1 MKPTRQYASAAAFR
15 AALEARLQTIA
26 KAEGIDMQRL
36 RRQVSFDRLLV
47 RLFADKN
54 APWLLKGGYAMELR
68 LQRAR
73 TTKDIDL
80 TVAAGIE
87 GGQARLLAL
96 LQDSASVM
104 VGDDF
109 FSFTIGAS
117 VLDLEG
123 APEGG
128 ARYPVTASLAGRE
141 FTKFQLDV
149 GLGDE
154 VVPPIEHISSRD
166 WLDFAG
172 IAPTVC
178 PAISRE
184 QQFAEK
190 LHAYTKPRNAGPNSR
205 VKDLVDMALLIQMA
219 PIDGSKLEE
228 AVRLTFARRG
238 THDLP
243 TELTQPPDAWQIP
256 YGRLAEECGLT
267 WSMAESVQA
276 VAELLWSTQ

>member
-1 MKPTRQYASAAAFR
+1 
-15 AALEARLQTIA
+15 
-26 KAEGIDMQRL
+26 MQRL

-80 TVAAGIE
+80 TVAAGME

-141 FTKFQLDV
+141 FTKFQLD
-149 GLGDE
+149 GARGR
-154 VVPPIEHISSRD
+154 SRATD
-166 WLDFAG
+166 R
-172 IAPTVC
+172 TH
-178 PAISRE
+178 
-184 QQFAEK
+184 QF
-190 LHAYTKPRNAGPNSR
+190 T
-205 VKDLVDMALLIQMA
+205 
-219 PIDGSKLEE
+219 
-228 AVRLTFARRG
+228 
-238 THDLP
+238 
-243 TELTQPPDAWQIP
+243 
-256 YGRLAEECGLT
+256 RLA
-267 WSMAESVQA
+267 
-276 VAELLWSTQ
+276 